1 LQQKENIMGISFSC
15 CGISCCGNNQD
26 LDARVGQ
33 EDIKGVYDKIA
44 PIYDVWGK
52 LTETRAR
59 NRAIAL
65 ADIQNGQTVLEVAV
79 GTGIAFCEILKRNR
93 GGRNIGIDLSPGMLA
108 RAKKR
113 VRRLPASSYSLEIG
127 SAFNLN
133 AEDETIDTLINN
145 YMFDLI
151 SFDDMDKI
159 ILEFKRVLKSGGR
172 LALVNMTEGERFG
185 SGVYDAIY
193 RISPRTMGGCRGV
206 KLADR
211 LQRHGFTVEKRE
223 YYQQMLFPSE
233 VILARK

>member
-1 LQQKENIMGISFSC
+1 MSISFSC
-15 CGISCCGNNQD
+15 CGISCCGNKKD
-26 LDARVGQ
+26 LDARIGQ
-33 EDIKGVYDKIA
+33 EDIKDVYDKIA

-65 ADIQNGQTVLEVAV
+65 ADIQDGQTVLEVAV

-108 RAKKR
+108 KAKKR
-113 VRRLPASSYSLEIG
+113 AARFPASNYSLAIG
-127 SAFNLN
+127 SALHLN
-133 AEDETIDTLINN
+133 IEDETIDTLINN

-151 SFDDMDKI
+151 TFGDMDKI
-159 ILEFKRVLKSGGR
+159 IAEFQRVLKNGGK
-172 LALVNMTEGERFG
+172 LVLVNMTEGERFG
-185 SGVYDAIY
+185 SGLYDAVY

-206 KLADR
+206 KLSDR

>member
-1 LQQKENIMGISFSC
+1 MGISFSC

-33 EDIKGVYDKIA
+33 EDIQAVYDKIA

-59 NRAIAL
+59 DRAIAL
-65 ADIQNGQTVLEVAV
+65 ADIQDGQTVLEVAV
-79 GTGIAFCEILKRNR
+79 GTGIAFYEILKRNR

-108 RAKKR
+108 KAKKR
-113 VRRLPASSYSLEIG
+113 VRRLPASNYSLEIG
-127 SAFNLN
+127 SAFNLDI
-133 AEDETIDTLINN
+133 EDETIDTLINN

-151 SFDDMDKI
+151 AFDDMDKI
-159 ILEFKRVLKSGGR
+159 IKEFKRVLKSDGR
-172 LALVNMTEGERFG
+172 LVLVNMTEGERFG

-211 LQRHGFTVEKRE
+211 LQRHGFAVEKRE